1 MAFFVEGLENLT
13 VSSFSQLLAQFDVL
27 EHLAFGRALYI
38 CILISHLFWNIVAAS
53 LMYPTTV
60 KITAGRNVVHN
71 HHRSTSLVSSVGS
84 PGMRIY
90 FSWIKYLRLH
100 RGHFAVL
107 KARLGV
113 HTLQVLEADLC
124 LNWLLL
130 VLGLRFSFREIKSE
144 LLFAHV
150 TESLTICVIF
160 GLDGRVLLL
169 GRQSLYLVY
178 HNLVVLLTWIFG
190 DL

>member
-13 VSSFSQLLAQFDVL
+13 VSSFSQLLTQFDVL
-27 EHLAFGRALYI
+27 EHLAFGGALYI

-60 KITAGRNVVHN
+60 KITAGRNVVHD
-71 HHRSTSLVSSVGS
+71 HHRSTSLVSSVSS
-84 PGMRIY
+84 PGMWIY
-90 FSWIKYLRLH
+90 FSWIKYLGLH

-113 HTLQVLEADLC
+113 HALQVLEADLC

-150 TESLTICVIF
+150 TESLTICVVF
-160 GLDGRVLLL
+160 GLDGHVLLL
-169 GRQSLYLVY
+169 GRKSLYLVY